1 MIPSRRTLL
10 AAAAAGVVAAAIAAS
25 AAAGPSAWSA
35 APGKPVIGP
44 PKAAPAKPQATK
56 PFTVSFKVTSSTT
69 HKALTSGLMSSATS
83 AGGKAIAHKQSF
95 RGGVARVSMV
105 VPAIA
110 NGKPLRVTVTI
121 RSGGQSATK
130 AVVYAVPALP
140 KPSASISGA
149 SAPEGNGN
157 TTLSFPVTL
166 SASTPLPVSISYATS
181 NGTATAP
188 ADFTSATGTV
198 TFAPG
203 ETSKTINVTVVG
215 ETAYEPDETF
225 TVALSNPVNATIG
238 TGSATG
244 TIQNDDPVAQPGH
257 YAGTNSQN
265 EAWAFDVTSDGR
277 GLTNLTTGQI
287 NMSCSYAGQ
296 TVFHTY
302 GGNIH
307 LTSGAIPIA
316 MNGSFSTSVNLG
328 GGTIGG
334 YPITSDV
341 LTVAGQFTNNT
352 ASGTWNRKLNFTIDN
367 TYGIECTSGDQTW
380 TATRT
385 G

>member
-1 MIPSRRTLL
+1 MIPSRRTFL
-10 AAAAAGVVAAAIAAS
+10 AAAAAGVVGAAIAAS

-95 RGGVARVSMV
+95 RGGTARVSLV
-105 VPAIA
+105 VPAAA
-110 NGKPLRVTVTI
+110 NGKALRVTVTI
-121 RSGGQSATK
+121 RSGGLSATK
-130 AVVYAVPALP
+130 TVTYPVPALP
-140 KPSASISGA
+140 KPSVSIQGV
-149 SAPEGNGN
+149 SAPEGNASS
-157 TTLSFPVTL
+157 TLSFPVTL
-166 SASTPLPVSISYATS
+166 SASTPLPVSVAYAAS

-188 ADFTSATGTV
+188 ADYASATGTV

-203 ETSKTINVTVVG
+203 ETSKTVNVTVVG
-215 ETAYEPDETF
+215 DTAYEPDETF

-257 YAGTNSQN
+257 YAGKDSSN
-265 EAWAFDVTSDGR
+265 ENWSFDVTPDGR
-277 GLTNLTTGQI
+277 GLANLTSGQI
-287 NMSCSYAGQ
+287 NMSCSYAG
-296 TVFHTY
+296 TTIAHLG

-307 LTSGAIPIA
+307 LSSTIPIA
-316 MNGSFSTSVNLG
+316 QNGSFSATVNFT

-334 YPITSDV
+334 YPITSDA
-341 LTVAGQFTNNT
+341 LIISGQFTGNT
-352 ASGTWNRKLNFTIDN
+352 ASATWKEELHFTIDN
-367 TYGIECTSGDQTW
+367 TYPIDCTSGDQTW

>member
-1 MIPSRRTLL
+1 MIPSRRTFLV
-10 AAAAAGVVAAAIAAS
+10 AAAAAIVVAAVATT
-25 AAAGPSAWSA
+25 AAAGRLAWSA
-35 APGKPVIGP
+35 APAKPVIGP
-44 PKAAPAKPQATK
+44 PTAVPAKPQAAK
-56 PFTVSFKVTSSTT
+56 PFAVAFKVTSSTT
-69 HKALTSGLMSSATS
+69 HKALTSGLIASTAS

-95 RGGVARVSMV
+95 RGGTARVSLV
-105 VPAIA
+105 VPAAA
-110 NGKPLRVTVTI
+110 NGKPLRITVTI

-130 AVVYAVPALP
+130 AVTYPVPALP
-140 KPSASISGA
+140 KPSASVSGA
-149 SAPEGNGN
+149 SAPEGNGS
-157 TTLSFPVTL
+157 TTLSFPVKL

-188 ADFTSATGTV
+188 ADYTSANGTV

-203 ETSKTINVTVVG
+203 ETSKTINVAVVG
-215 ETAYEPDETF
+215 DTTYEPDETF
-225 TVALSNPVNATIG
+225 TVTLSNPVNATIG

-244 TIQNDDPVAQPGH
+244 TIQNDDPIAQPGH

-265 EAWAFDVTSDGR
+265 EVWAFDVTPDGR

-296 TVFHTY
+296 TIAHLY

-307 LTSGAIPIA
+307 YTGTIPIA
-316 MNGSFSTSVNLG
+316 QNGSFSGTVNFT

-334 YPITSDV
+334 YPIESDV
-341 LTVAGQFTNNT
+341 FTMAGQFTGNT
-352 ASGTWNRKLNFTIDN
+352 ASGTWNEKLTFHID
-367 TYGIECTSGDQTW
+367 TYGIECTSGNETF
-380 TATRT
+380 TVTRT

>member
-1 MIPSRRTLL
+1 MT
-10 AAAAAGVVAAAIAAS
+10 
-25 AAAGPSAWSA
+25 
-35 APGKPVIGP
+35 
-44 PKAAPAKPQATK
+44 
-56 PFTVSFKVTSSTT
+56 
-69 HKALTSGLMSSATS
+69 SATS

-95 RGGVARVSMV
+95 RGGSARVSLV
-105 VPAIA
+105 VPVIA
-110 NGKPLRVTVTI
+110 NGKPLRITVTI

-130 AVVYAVPALP
+130 TVVYPVPALP
-140 KPSASISGA
+140 KPSVSVDGA
-149 SAPEGNGN
+149 SAAEGNGS

-166 SASTPLPVSISYATS
+166 SASTPLPVSVSYATS
-181 NGTATAP
+181 NGTASAP
-188 ADFTSATGTV
+188 ADYTSATGTV

-203 ETSKTINVTVVG
+203 ETSKTIDVTVVG
-215 ETAYEPDETF
+215 ETVYEPDETF

-265 EAWAFDVTSDGR
+265 EVWAFDVTPDGR
-277 GLTNLTTGQI
+277 GLTNLTTGQV

-307 LTSGAIPIA
+307 LTSTIPIA
-316 MNGSFSTSVNLG
+316 MNGSFSATLNFT
-328 GGTIGG
+328 GGTISG
-334 YPITSDV
+334 YPITANV
-341 LTVAGQFTNNT
+341 FTLAGQFTNNT
-352 ASGTWNRKLNFTIDN
+352 ATGTWNRKLNFTIDN

>member
-1 MIPSRRTLL
+1 MIPPKRTLL
-10 AAAAAGVVAAAIAAS
+10 GAAAVALAGVAVVATAS
-25 AAAGPSAWSA
+25 AGRMALFA
-35 APGKPVIGP
+35 APAKPVIGP
-44 PKAAPAKPQATK
+44 PAALPAKPQAAK

-69 HKALTSGLMSSATS
+69 HKALTAGLMASTASA
-83 AGGKAIAHKQSF
+83 AGKAIAHKQSF
-95 RGGVARVSMV
+95 RGGIARVSMV
-105 VPAIA
+105 VPAVA

-121 RSGGQSATK
+121 RSAGQAATK
-130 AVVYAVPALP
+130 AVTYAVPVLP

-149 SAPEGNGN
+149 SAPEGNGS

-166 SASTPLPVSISYATS
+166 SASTPLPVSISYATA

-203 ETSKTINVTVVG
+203 ETSKTISVTVVG
-215 ETAYEPDETF
+215 DTAYEPDETF
-225 TVALSNPVNATIG
+225 TIALSNPVNATIG

-257 YAGTNSQN
+257 YAGTTSQN
-265 EAWAFDVTSDGR
+265 EAWSFDVTPDGR
-277 GLTNLTTGQI
+277 GVTNLTSGQV
-287 NMSCSYAGQ
+287 NTSCSIAGQ
-296 TVFHTY
+296 TIGSTS

-307 LTSGAIPIA
+307 LTGTIPIA
-316 MNGSFSTSVNLG
+316 QNGSFSATVNFT

-334 YPITSDV
+334 IPITSDV
-341 LTVAGQFTNNT
+341 LNVAGQFSNNS
-352 ASGTWNRKLNFTIDN
+352 ASGTWNEKFSFPYQGYQID
-367 TYGIECTSGDQTW
+367 CTSGDQTW

>member
-1 MIPSRRTLL
+1 MIPPKRTLL
-10 AAAAAGVVAAAIAAS
+10 GVATLALAGVAVAATAS
-25 AAAGPSAWSA
+25 AGRMTPA
-35 APGKPVIGP
+35 APPAKPVIGAP
-44 PKAAPAKPQATK
+44 TAVPAKPQAAK

-69 HKALTSGLMSSATS
+69 HRVLTTGLMASTTS

-95 RGGVARVSMV
+95 KGGTARVSLV

-110 NGKPLRVTVTI
+110 SGKALRVTVTI
-121 RSGGQSATK
+121 RSGGQSATRTV
-130 AVVYAVPALP
+130 AYPVPALP
-140 KPSASISGA
+140 KPSVAINGA
-149 SAPEGNGN
+149 SAPEGNGT
-157 TTLSFPVTL
+157 TTLSFPVAL
-166 SASTPLPVSISYATS
+166 SASTPLPVSVSYATS
-181 NGTATAP
+181 NGSATAP

-198 TFAPG
+198 KFAPG
-203 ETSKTINVTVVG
+203 ETSKTITVTVVG
-215 ETAYEPDETF
+215 DTAYEPDETF

-265 EAWAFDVTSDGR
+265 EAWAFDVTPDGR
-277 GLTNLTTGQI
+277 GLTNLTSGQV
-287 NMSCSYAGQ
+287 NMQCSYAGQ
-296 TVFHTY
+296 TIAHLA

-307 LTSGAIPIA
+307 LTGTIPVA
-316 MNGSFSTSVNLG
+316 MNGSFSATVNFT
-328 GGTIGG
+328 GGTIAG

-352 ASGTWNRKLNFTIDN
+352 ASGTFNEKLSFNLDVYQIDCI
-367 TYGIECTSGDQTW
+367 TGDQTW